1 MNDLVNLGKFI
12 SLILRHKPELIGLK
26 LDYHGWAKVDELL
39 LGINK
44 QRYQYNEDHTKIRAN
59 QGHSIKVDI
68 ELIEKIP
75 PEYLYHGTA
84 FKYLNKIEQEGI
96 KKMKRLYVHLSK
108 DIETAFKVGSRHG
121 KAIVLVIDTKAMC
134 EDGCKF
140 YYSQNGVWLTEDIDY
155 KYVMEVIK

>member
-1 MNDLVNLGKFI
+1 MGG
-12 SLILRHKPELIGLK
+12 SSH
-26 LDYHGWAKVDELL
+26 
-39 LGINK
+39 
-44 QRYQYNEDHTKIRAN
+44 
-59 QGHSIKVDI
+59 I

>member
-1 MNDLVNLGKFI
+1 
-12 SLILRHKPELIGLK
+12 
-26 LDYHGWAKVDELL
+26 
-39 LGINK
+39 
-44 QRYQYNEDHTKIRAN
+44 
-59 QGHSIKVDI
+59 
-68 ELIEKIP
+68 
-75 PEYLYHGTA
+75 
-84 FKYLNKIEQEGI
+84 
-96 KKMKRLYVHLSK
+96 MKRLYVRLSK